1 MDGVKDIK
9 CHFGQSL
16 YTVETFQLQL
26 IYGIYILIV
35 DLNGR

>member
-1 MDGVKDIK
+1 MDVVKGSK

-16 YTVETFQLQL
+16 YTAETFQLQL
-26 IYGIYILIV
+26 IYGICILII